1 MGVHELAR
9 PLELHCEF
17 RALPQHRP
25 DPFLV
30 DRIRPSRP
38 EKLRHGQAHQQI
50 AQWRRVEHAGVE
62 EGREHRHASDR
73 PSVPEAEFLRLLN
86 QFIERPMA
94 GVMLPVLAPSRNVPS
109 VQD

>member
-1 MGVHELAR
+1 
-9 PLELHCEF
+9 
-17 RALPQHRP
+17 
-25 DPFLV
+25 
-30 DRIRPSRP
+30 
-38 EKLRHGQAHQQI
+38 
-50 AQWRRVEHAGVE
+50 VEHAGVE